1 MIQFL
6 VNVAFM
12 VAGAVFS
19 GMFVDYKWKAA
30 SKKLLD
36 KIASLQE
43 GLALKQSE
51 INGLN
56 VNLISAN
63 SKIKMLDVSI
73 SEKEKELLVIAAKEK
88 LNKLNQNTSVT
99 SMAVPVSTTTGTP
112 VTAQQGFRKK
122 RGPYKKKKNYGKPAS
137 DNNSGKKAE

>member
-1 MIQFL
+1 
-6 VNVAFM
+6 M
-12 VAGAVFS
+12 VAGAIFS
-19 GMFVDYKWKAA
+19 GMFVDHKWKTA

-43 GLALKQSE
+43 GLASKQSE

-73 SEKEKELLVIAAKEK
+73 SEKEKELFKIAAKEK
-88 LNKLNQNTSVT
+88 LTKLNQNTAVT
-99 SMAVPVSTTTGTP
+99 SKAAPMSTTTATYP